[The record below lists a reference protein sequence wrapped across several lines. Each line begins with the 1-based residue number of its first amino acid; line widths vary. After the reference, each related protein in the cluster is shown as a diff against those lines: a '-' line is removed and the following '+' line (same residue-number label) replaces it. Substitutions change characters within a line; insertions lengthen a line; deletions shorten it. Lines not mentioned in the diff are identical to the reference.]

1 MNGVKMKNFIEYD
14 EEADTL
20 ILRKENEKVE
30 ESINDRYICLLEL
43 NKEKQIIGL
52 EFLGF
57 RKTFNIPLDVL
68 NNVKDSEVLIRYE
81 HKAKI
86 LYINVKLKYQK
97 EKETIAIPV
106 NFDMGKEDFIL
117 SNFEEASAAV

>member
-1 MNGVKMKNFIEYD
+1 MKNFIEYD
-14 EEADTL
+14 DETDTL

-30 ESINDRYICLLEL
+30 ESINDRHICLLEL

-52 EFLGF
+52 EFLSF

-68 NNVKDSEVLIRYE
+68 NNLKDSEVLIRYE
-81 HKAKI
+81 HEAKI

-97 EKETIAIPV
+97 EKETIAIPISL
-106 NFDMGKEDFIL
+106 DMGKEDFLL